1 MGQVSNELLGKCHLQ
16 DLSTEKDI
24 ADMPFQSGT
33 SG

>member
-1 MGQVSNELLGKCHLQ
+1 MIQVANDLLGKCPLKY
-16 DLSTEKDI
+16 LSAEEGI